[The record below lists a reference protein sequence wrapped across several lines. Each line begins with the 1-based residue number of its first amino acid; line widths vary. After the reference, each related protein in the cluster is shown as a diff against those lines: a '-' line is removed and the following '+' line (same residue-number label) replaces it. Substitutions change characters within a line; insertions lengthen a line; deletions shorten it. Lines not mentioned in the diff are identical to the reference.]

1 MAKKTRKEKEQASRQ
16 AAGTAASS
24 AGALSSYRPILDRLV
39 FALGILGIMVTV
51 HLWIQ
56 QGRGFDQGCWG
67 FNPPQGGEQLFNCE
81 AVVTSGA
88 GSILG
93 ISNVYWG
100 MLFYFGIA
108 VISFLIMRAAPES
121 LALLKRIRAGMIGFG
136 FLYSMYLVNYQINSI
151 GELCALCLT
160 SAAIATTLFG
170 TLVYDWLTEKGSETR
185 LASARKLSGE
195 PRFYAGLALAL
206 VVLIGADL
214 AYFNSL
220 PEPPPRVAA
229 TPVAPTDAIADDRP
243 LSCVYDSRMADYP
256 NYLNLISPTDPVV
269 GNPDAD
275 VVVIEYF
282 DPNCP
287 HCQELH
293 PLMKQMVAT
302 HSDSVR
308 FYFIPYPIRDYS
320 VPQIEAMYAANEQGK
335 FTEMVDA
342 QMAMRRTTGINI
354 SELRDIAER
363 IGMDV
368 DKMNARLRSNAFRR
382 QIIDQRA
389 KAQDTGM
396 SSVPTV
402 IINGRF
408 MGTRSPGCFAQ
419 FVQEAQAAL

>member
-1 MAKKTRKEKEQASRQ
+1 MAKQTRKEKEQASRQ
-16 AAGTAASS
+16 AAAAAPAAS
-24 AGALSSYRPILDRLV
+24 GLLSSYRPLIDRLV
-39 FALGILGIMVTV
+39 FGLSIAGILVAV

-67 FNPPQGGEQLFNCE
+67 FNPPQGAEQLFNCQ

-88 GSILG
+88 GSLFG

-100 MLFYFGIA
+100 MLFYLA
-108 VISFLIMRAAPES
+108 VTVLSFLVMRAAS
-121 LALLKRIRAGMIGFG
+121 ASVATLKKVRAGLVGFG

-160 SAAIATTLFG
+160 SAAIATMLFAV
-170 TLVYDWLTEKGSETR
+170 TVYDMITGSHQKQPAAAA
-185 LASARKLSGE
+185 LARE
-195 PRFYAGLALAL
+195 PRFYAGLGVALAVL
-206 VVLIGADL
+206 VGADL
-214 AYFNSL
+214 VYFNNL
-220 PEPPPRVAA
+220 PEPIPPLQPAAVPAVAQA
-229 TPVAPTDAIADDRP
+229 ETPDAPLTC
-243 LSCVYDSRMADYP
+243 SYDGRYQEYP
-256 NYLNLISPTDPVV
+256 NYRNLISPSDPAV
-269 GNPDAD
+269 GPANAE

-293 PLMKQMVAT
+293 PLMKRSVEA

-320 VPQIEAMYAANEQGK
+320 MPQIEAMYAAHEQGK
-335 FTEMVDA
+335 FMEMVDA
-342 QMAMRRTTGINI
+342 QMAMRRTTGIAVN
-354 SELRDIAER
+354 ELRDIAAR

-368 DKMNARLRSNAFRR
+368 EKMNARMRAGTFRR

-408 MGTRSPGCFAQ
+408 MGTRTDACFAQ
-419 FVQEAQAAL
+419 FVREAVPSAS